1 MSDAH
6 DALRDDPVIGPLIG
20 EYGEIELEPA
30 DDVFERLVTSI
41 VNQVISTEAAR
52 TVRGRLF
59 DAVTITP
66 EGIIAADREELRAAG
81 LSPQKVDTMRNVAR
95 WFDEENVTRERF
107 EGRGDAD
114 VTAELTEISGIGD
127 WTAKMFLMFVL
138 GREDVFPIGDLAA
151 RRAVE
156 DLIGDLTRAE
166 METRAEAWAP
176 HRSVATLY
184 LWQYYVD
191 ENSNV
196 EDIVA

>member
-6 DALRDDPVIGPLIG
+6 DALRDDPVIGPLID

-127 WTAKMFLMFVL
+127 WIAKMFLMFVP